1 MRYRD
6 RIEFYPLQDF
16 MNLQRLIAEVEI
28 NIAPLQDNTFT
39 NCKSELKFFE
49 AAICGTLTLA
59 TPIFSLR
66 NSIVHEKTG
75 FLVPSHAWDSALQEA
90 LAVLEDESRYSAIAA
105 AAFEYVQEAYGWDR
119 HAHTIARAVFGPAA
133 LTTTI
138 AETAST

>member
-16 MNLQRLIAEVEI
+16 MNFQRLIAEVEI

-59 TPIFSLR
+59 TPTFSFR
-66 NSIVHEKTG
+66 NSIVHGTTG
-75 FLVPSHAWDSALQEA
+75 FFSAL
-90 LAVLEDESRYSAIAA
+90 L
-105 AAFEYVQEAYGWDR
+105 
-119 HAHTIARAVFGPAA
+119 
-133 LTTTI
+133 
-138 AETAST
+138 